1 MYSSKKIVCL
11 ILLLVS
17 VNSVPSFGFGL
28 VEPSHVSTKIPQKKN
43 SQNTSNGQKTHNVY
57 SQNSKLTE
65 KEEEDSVQKKS
76 TSIATLIAGLVKSIG
91 DFCAKA
97 IISLIHS
104 LVS

>member
-11 ILLLVS
+11 IFLLFS

-28 VEPSHVSTKIPQKKN
+28 VEPSHVSTKIPQKKD
-43 SQNTSNGQKTHNVY
+43 SQNTINGQKVHNVY
-57 SQNSKLTE
+57 SQNSKLDE
-65 KEEEDSVQKKS
+65 KEDDESVNKKT

-91 DFCAKA
+91 NFCAKA

-104 LVS
+104 LVR